1 MAIQATSDLRL
12 TLTRIEAA
20 RMLGISMDSFE
31 RYVQPE
37 VRAVVRGRLRLY
49 PLRELERWVEENS
62 IPPAVE
68 MPGAGSGR

>member
-1 MAIQATSDLRL
+1 MAVRLGSELRL

-20 RMLGISMDSFE
+20 RTLGISMDSFE

-49 PLRELERWVEENS
+49 PLTELQRWVEENS

-68 MPGAGSGR
+68 TPGAGSSR